1 MELTRKDFV
10 YLKILYKKGCTSFFH
25 SMTLVEIMDVTK
37 TKRASTYRNLQRLL
51 KSGYIDKGAITEQKS
66 RMEKRK
72 SLLQLFQ
79 ITCMQDFLMERKQ

>member
-37 TKRASTYRNLQRLL
+37 TKRASTYRNLQRLDDL
-51 KSGYIDKGAITEQKS
+51 EDVDEPVIPEAKKKS
-66 RMEKRK
+66 KRK
-72 SLLQLFQ
+72 QISFDMLQEL
-79 ITCMQDFLMERKQ
+79 D

>member
-51 KSGYIDKGAITEQKS
+51 KSGYI
-66 RMEKRK
+66 R
-72 SLLQLFQ
+72 
-79 ITCMQDFLMERKQ
+79 